1 MYATIRRYKNAG
13 ALADTMSSKSDEVK
27 KLITGVPGFVNYC
40 ATREGDTVTS
50 VSIYNDKA
58 GCEESTRRAGE
69 WVRENVK
76 PVVGAPEVS
85 GGDVFINFSK

>member
-1 MYATIRRYKNAG
+1 MYATVRRYRNAG
-13 ALADTMSSKSDEVK
+13 ALADAMSSKSDEVK
-27 KLITGVPGFVNYC
+27 ALITGIPGFVNYY

-69 WVRENVK
+69 WVRKNVK
-76 PVVGAPEVS
+76 PGAGAPEVS
-85 GGDVFINFSK
+85 GGDVFMNFSK